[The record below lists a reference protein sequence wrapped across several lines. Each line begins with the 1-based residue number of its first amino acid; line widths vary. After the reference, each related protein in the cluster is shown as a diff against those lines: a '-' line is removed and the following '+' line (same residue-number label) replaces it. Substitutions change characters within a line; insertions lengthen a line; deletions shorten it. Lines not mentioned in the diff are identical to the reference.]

1 MRWIETDKGDPAARE
16 LADRHYTR
24 QSIGAPMFTRPGYNQ
39 VLIAEQCNG
48 RRALF
53 VWWRP
58 KWESGIKG
66 TERFD
71 RLRCVECTIFRNET
85 RFRSSTLISEA
96 IACLLTWDK
105 IKNAD
110 LNDGIITAVNSAK
123 TAGGRSLSS
132 PAGICFIAAG
142 FEPFKHSVSKRA
154 DIWLRY
160 TAPLPLAVVPE
171 ISSRLF
177 IRGGG

>member
-24 QSIGAPMFTRPGYNQ
+24 QSIGARMFTRPGYNQ
-39 VLIAEQCNG
+39 VLIAEQANG
-48 RRALF
+48 RRAVF

-71 RLRCVECTIFRNET
+71 RLRCIECTIFRNET
-85 RFRSSTLISEA
+85 RFRSSDLILEA
-96 IACLLTWDK
+96 ISCLLTWDRANDTDWK
-105 IKNAD
+105 
-110 LNDGIITAVNSAK
+110 DGIITAVNSIK
-123 TAGGRSLSS
+123 TSGGRSISS
-132 PAGICFIAAG
+132 PPGMCFRAAG
-142 FEPFKHSVSKRA
+142 FRPFGHAPSKRA

-160 TAPLPLAVVPE
+160 NNPLPPAIAPD
-171 ISSRLF
+171 ISARLF
-177 IRGGG
+177 LRGGM

>member
-1 MRWIETDKGDPAARE
+1 MSSVRWIETDKGDPAARE

-24 QSIGAPMFTRPGYNQ
+24 QSVGAPMFTRPGYNQ
-39 VLIAEQCNG
+39 VLVAEQANG
-48 RRALF
+48 RRAVF

-71 RLRCVECTIFRNET
+71 RLRCIECTIFRNET
-85 RFRSSTLISEA
+85 RFRSSELIVEA
-96 IACLLTWDK
+96 IACLLTWEHAKDT
-105 IKNAD
+105 NW
-110 LNDGIITAVNSAK
+110 NDGIITAVNSGK
-123 TAGGRSLSS
+123 TASGRSLLS
-132 PAGICFIAAG
+132 PPGMCFRSAG
-142 FEPFKHSVSKRA
+142 FEPFGHPPSKRA

-160 TAPLPLAVVPE
+160 ELSLPPAIVPD

-177 IRGGG
+177 FR